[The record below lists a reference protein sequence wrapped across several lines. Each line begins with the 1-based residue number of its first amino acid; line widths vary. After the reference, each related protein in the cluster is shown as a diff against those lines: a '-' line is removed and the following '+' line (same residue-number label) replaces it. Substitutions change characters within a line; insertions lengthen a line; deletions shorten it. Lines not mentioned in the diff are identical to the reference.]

1 MSAEN
6 TLLFDYEG
14 ETYPVDVKELT
25 TFEAIA
31 LKRHLGV
38 NRRDWWA
45 LFLEDDPEA
54 MQFFVWLGFTRA
66 GRECGKVSEID
77 VPMYKLD
84 IRPLIEAPDEGADEG
99 DSGEDPTGPDEDGT
113 TP

>member
-1 MSAEN
+1 MAAEN

-38 NRRDWWA
+38 NRKEWWA
-45 LFLEDDPEA
+45 MFLEDDPEA
-54 MQFFVWLGFTRA
+54 MQFFVWLGWTRA
-66 GRECGKVSEID
+66 GRECGKVAEID
-77 VPMYKLD
+77 VPMYMLN
-84 IRPLIEAPDEGADEG
+84 IRPALEDAPEDEADEA
-99 DSGEDPTGPDEDGT
+99 DPTGTPEEGT
-113 TP
+113 TL